1 MSHLPHLHLSR
12 RESQIMD
19 VLYRLGEAAVADVVG
34 RMPDEPSYNTV
45 RVTLGVLE
53 KKGYVTHRQEGARY
67 VYAPA
72 QSMEKA
78 KRSAVSHLLQTF
90 FEGSPPKAILA
101 LLGMPGRRLSKAD
114 LDEIAGWIDRARKE
128 AE

>member
-101 LLGMPGRRLSKAD
+101 LLGMPDRRLSKAD
-114 LDEIAGWIDRARKE
+114 LDEIAGWIDQARKE

>member
-1 MSHLPHLHLSR
+1 
-12 RESQIMD
+12 MD
-19 VLYRLGEAAVADVVG
+19 VLYRLGEASVSDVVQ

-45 RVTLGVLE
+45 RVTLGILE
-53 KKGYVTHRQEGARY
+53 KKGFVKHRQEGARY

-72 QSMEKA
+72 VSLEKA
-78 KRSAVSHLLQTF
+78 KRSAVRHLLQTF

-101 LLGMPGRRLSKAD
+101 MLGMSSQRLSKED
-114 LDEIAGWIDRARKE
+114 LDEIAGWIEEARKE